1 MTDETVRDRDVPAA
15 AQPDA
20 RALAAAAEELARRL
34 KELADTLAKSGR
46 PKKISYGRGLIKHR
60 SPSGFV
66 ADAAERQMLLR
77 DGRLW
82 SYTSSDVGHPS
93 GRIVD
98 VKADYRNFVHSR
110 ITLKGTTFAFLGATL
125 GRYTFG
131 FADGKLSAI
140 VGEGASLRVV
150 DGAQA
155 FTALAEQ
162 LGKRG

>member
-1 MTDETVRDRDVPAA
+1 MVYTAA
-15 AQPDA
+15 AQVGQPDA
-20 RALAAAAEELARRL
+20 KALAAAAEELAGRL
-34 KELADTLAKSGR
+34 TKLAETLAASGR
-46 PKKISYGRGLIKHR
+46 PKKISYGRGFFKHR

-66 ADAAERQMLLR
+66 VDGANRQLLLP

-98 VKADYRNFVHSR
+98 VRADYQNFVHSR
-110 ITLKGTTFAFLGATL
+110 ISLKGTGFAFLGATL

-140 VGEGASLRVV
+140 VGDGSSLRVV
-150 DGAQA
+150 GADEA
-155 FTALAEQ
+155 FAALAVQ
-162 LGKRG
+162 LAKRG